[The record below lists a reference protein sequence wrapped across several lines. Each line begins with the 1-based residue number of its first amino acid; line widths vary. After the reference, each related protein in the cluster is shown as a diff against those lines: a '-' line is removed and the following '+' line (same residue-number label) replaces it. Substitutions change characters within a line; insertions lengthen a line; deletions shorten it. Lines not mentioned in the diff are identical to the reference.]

1 MRVLVGC
8 EFSGVVRDEFIKR
21 GHDAWS
27 CDILPSE
34 TNQARHI
41 QKDVRTVLTE
51 DWDLGI
57 FFPPCTHL
65 CVSGARWFK
74 NKKEEHQQ
82 ALDFVSRL
90 LVSHIKHICIDN
102 QVGVISTK
110 IRKPDQIIQPYQFGH
125 GEQKTTCLWLK
136 HLPVLKP
143 TKIVSGREQRI
154 WKLPPSPN
162 RGMERSRTFQGI
174 AEAMAHQ
181 WGTILES

>member
-8 EFSGVVRDEFIKR
+8 EFSGIVRDEFRKL

-27 CDILPSE
+27 CDFLNSE
-34 TNQARHI
+34 GKSKFHI
-41 QKDVRTVLTE
+41 VGDVRRILTD

-74 NKKEEHQQ
+74 NKKEEQQQ
-82 ALDFVSRL
+82 ALDFVARL
-90 LVSHIKHICIDN
+90 MLAPIEKIAIEN
-102 QVGVISTK
+102 PVGVISTK

-181 WGTILES
+181 WG